1 MCSCENVRFSSVV
14 IKKVYSLSL
23 PLRGCGGWER
33 KSVRSECA
41 LVASSG
47 VRTCESGGLSSL
59 YTLRFALPLAREERL
74 QACLSNEL

>member
-1 MCSCENVRFSSVV
+1 MCSCESGALLQCCN
-14 IKKVYSLSL
+14 KKVYSLSL

-59 YTLRFALPLAREERL
+59 YTLPFALLLAREERL